1 MERTLL
7 EQIAFDMATGGME
20 YNGMDAEVWAEI
32 KRTSDEDLIN
42 WIVEE

>member
-7 EQIAFDMATGGME
+7 EQIAFDMVMGGME
-20 YNGMDAEVWAEI
+20 YNGEADELWRQVREA
-32 KRTSDEDLIN
+32 SDEDLIN